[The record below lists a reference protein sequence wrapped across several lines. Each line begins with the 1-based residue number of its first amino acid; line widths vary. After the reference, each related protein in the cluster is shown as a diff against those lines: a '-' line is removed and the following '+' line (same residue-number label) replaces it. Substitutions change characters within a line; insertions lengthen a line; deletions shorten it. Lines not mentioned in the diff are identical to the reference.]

1 MTTTTPG
8 GASIPLEHTWGAV
21 SGRNLDDAVALGY
34 RGQAGVGFRPE
45 AGDSWVI
52 QFTGDQGTSRL
63 YVGGWFTGLW
73 RAPSGRTFVTHAP
86 GKIHQADDVAGG
98 AVVER
103 ARRPGHDG
111 RVWGLD
117 DAHVYAW
124 GLRGGRSFLLRFDG
138 DRWADMPAPGPER
151 IVAMGGSREDHL
163 VAVGEAGLL
172 ARWDGSR
179 WARARG
185 GHGAARRR
193 ARRRDG
199 RGLGRRR
206 PRGSVLQGSPYG
218 FSLVTRGSAR
228 SAGSRAGATRS
239 GSRPSVRTDSASCAE
254 PRWTRSSP
262 TSRACT
268 SCRTSRALLFSSTA
282 DVGHTADGAAFVA
295 QGVDALERITA
306 PFAPMWVRGAC
317 RLPRSCPV
325 AWRSARARTSPC

>member
-86 GKIHQADDVAGG
+86 GKIHQADDVAGPWS
-98 AVVER
+98 VHDV
-103 ARRPGHDG
+103 PGMMVG
-111 RVWGLD
+111 VWGLD

-151 IVAMGGSREDHL
+151 IIAMGGSREDHL

-179 WARARG
+179 WARAPEAGTEPLVAVHVDATDEVWVG
-185 GHGAARRR
+185 GG
-193 ARRRDG
+193 
-199 RGLGRRR
+199 
-206 PRGSVLQGSPYG
+206 RGSVLQGSPYG
-218 FSLVTRGSAR
+218 FSLVTRGSAPVSGIAR
-228 SAGSRAGATRS
+228 WRDEVWVATLGPGGLCKLRGTS
-239 GSRPSVRTDSASCAE
+239 LDSIKPNLPGLHLVPNESH
-254 PRWTRSSP
+254 
-262 TSRACT
+262 
-268 SCRTSRALLFSSTA
+268 LLFSSTA

-306 PFAPMWVRGAC
+306 PFAPMW
-317 RLPRSCPV
+317 
-325 AWRSARARTSPC
+325 